1 MKRIE
6 VLDGLRGLAVLIV
19 FLSHTSGRDQS
30 IAGFL
35 NFHGIGH
42 IGVYLFFTLS
52 AFLLGLGLFSKP
64 LSSQNIKSFFIKRV
78 LRIAPLY
85 YIIVSGVFLV
95 QIIYSNYSTK
105 YLHVSNGLNGYLEHI
120 YFYRGD
126 GVFWSIVSEMQFY
139 LIVPILG
146 WILLK
151 FKRKGIIILLL
162 IAILNFALYLMKYA
176 GINDYL
182 LYVSPNTL
190 QRGTFIDIF
199 IPGLIMAYL
208 VQSKMD
214 FLKSNEKLIHKIAN
228 VSLIFGG
235 ILTVALVSKNF
246 LGINQPL
253 YHFRFLSMFFGT
265 AFSIITLS
273 LYIKNDFLNDLFK
286 RKFLRF
292 IGKIGFSFYLI
303 HMAVFEI
310 INKTDLHHTLK
321 FLTSLTIILI
331 VSSITII

>member
-1 MKRIE
+1 M
-6 VLDGLRGLAVLIV
+6 D
-19 FLSHTSGRDQS
+19 
-30 IAGFL
+30 
-35 NFHGIGH
+35 FHGIGH

-64 LSSQNIKSFFIKRV
+64 FSSQSIKSFFIKRV

-95 QIIYSNYSTK
+95 QIIFSYYSPK

-126 GVFWSIVSEMQFY
+126 GIFWSIVSEMQFY

-162 IAILNFALYLMKYA
+162 IALLNFALYLMKCA

-199 IPGLIMAYL
+199 IPGLIVAYL
-208 VQSKMD
+208 VQFKMD
-214 FLKSNEKLIHKIAN
+214 FLKSNKNLIDKLAN
-228 VSLIFGG
+228 VFLIFGG
-235 ILTVALVSKNF
+235 FLTVALISKNF
-246 LGINQPL
+246 LGLNQPL
-253 YHFRFLSMFFGT
+253 YYFRFLSMFYGI
-265 AFSIITLS
+265 AFSIIALS
-273 LYIKNDFLNDLFK
+273 LYMKNDFLNHVFK
-286 RKFLRF
+286 LKFLRF
-292 IGKIGFSFYLI
+292 IGKVGFSFYLI

-310 INKTDLHHTLK
+310 VNKTDLHHTLK
-321 FLTSLTIILI
+321 FFTSLTVILI
-331 VSSITII
+331 VSSVTYNLIEKPSIRLSYWIINKFKITLDQTSN